1 MKRVG
6 FVIVMALIALMLI
19 GCNNAAGTGS
29 IDDLNAPAVLSKIPL
44 RVCIDNMQTSRT
56 IFPNDWND
64 ETAGKLIFILTG
76 ETVVSGDEPS
86 EVLDLVDENL
96 EAEAQGKKNFT
107 YAELTSGTLKVKIS
121 PLHWELTL
129 TAYEKA
135 DGSENPD
142 ETKKVLEDTIKVDL
156 TSNAS
161 SQVAAFKMRPVKD
174 GTDSVGSINLT
185 LNFTKKDN
193 LDRIEYGLYTDTA
206 LDATALD
213 EESITTAKAVAEG
226 TDVIAWST
234 VEGDKCQINFADSV
248 NPGEYFFQ
256 ARFYDSNNKLL
267 AFYAD
272 NVYVDAA
279 NNTTK
284 TINLADIINTPPI
297 APTNFNVSY
306 KFNGGTNQE
315 IAADGSVLDYYLA
328 TFTWKDNSNN
338 ELGFILDLTENVEE
352 GDPVNYK
359 LTNVSEAKNEADAGF
374 GDLISG
380 SSGSSSSLKPS
391 STTCTVKLPTGKKYT
406 ATICAVNDFVAE
418 GAYVKVDCVDVII
431 NMFTVTYDLNSGYV
445 QKSATEKTSTGIVK
459 YAIAYEDKTETQTLL
474 PGSTGATYPSVR
486 YDGNDFNYWLASSGR
501 IDSIPANN
509 TSNIDVKA
517 VWTNSLPVQ
526 ITLPD
531 YSGFDVALVD
541 SYNQSK
547 IYEVNAGGEVKFT
560 ATSDFTPTSWTVT
573 YGETTISGDHVD
585 ISDDLTTLTID
596 TSGMKAGTY
605 GVMLKGTKEA
615 KITEGPDEETDELH
629 LTGMLYFKVNN

>member
-56 IFPNDWND
+56 IFPNAWND

-76 ETVVSGDEPS
+76 ETVVSEGDPEI
-86 EVLDLVDENL
+86 LDLIDENL
-96 EAEAQGKKNFT
+96 EEADRGKNNFT

-129 TAYEKA
+129 TAYEKNA
-135 DGSENPD
+135 DDSAD
-142 ETKKVLEDTIKVDL
+142 ETKKVLEDTIEVNL

-174 GTDSVGSINLT
+174 ENTESVGSIDLT

-193 LDRIEYGLYTDTA
+193 LDRIEYGLYGSTT
-206 LDATALD
+206 LDATVLD
-213 EESITTAKAVAEG
+213 GKTLITAKAVAEEG
-226 TDVIAWST
+226 VQAWST

-256 ARFYDSNNKLL
+256 ARFYDSNDKLL

-297 APTNFNVSY
+297 APSNFNVSY

-315 IAADGSVLDYYLA
+315 IATNGSVLDYYLA
-328 TFTWKDNSNN
+328 TFTWEDNSNN
-338 ELGFILDLTENVEE
+338 ELGFILDLTESVEE
-352 GDPVNYK
+352 GATNYQ
-359 LTNVSEAKNEADAGF
+359 LTNVSEAKNEADADF
-374 GDLISG
+374 GDLISII
-380 SSGSSSSLKPS
+380 SSSSSLKPS

-418 GAYVKVDCVDVII
+418 DDYVTVACADGII

-445 QKSATEKTSTGIVK
+445 QKSATEKTSTEIVK
-459 YAIAYEDKTETQTLL
+459 YAIAYEDKTEAQTLL

-486 YDGNDFNYWLASSGR
+486 YDGNGFEYWLASSGR
-501 IDSIPANN
+501 VNEIPENN

-517 VWTNSLPVQ
+517 VWTNSLTVQ
-526 ITLPD
+526 MTLPD

-541 SYNQSK
+541 SYDQSK
-547 IYEVNAGGEVKFT
+547 IYQVNAGGEVKFT

-573 YGETTISGDHVD
+573 YNGTTITGDHVV

-596 TSGMKAGTY
+596 TSDMTAATY
-605 GVMLKGTKEA
+605 GVMLKGTKA
-615 KITEGPDEETDELH
+615 ATITEGQDESADVLN
-629 LTGMLYFKVNN
+629 LTGMLYFKVNR